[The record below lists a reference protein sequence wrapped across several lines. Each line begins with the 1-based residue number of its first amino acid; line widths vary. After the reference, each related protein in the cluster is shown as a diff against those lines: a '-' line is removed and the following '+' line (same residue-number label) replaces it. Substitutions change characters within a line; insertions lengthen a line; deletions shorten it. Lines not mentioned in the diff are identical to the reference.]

1 MLTNKVLNDW
11 KRIVTRLD
19 DFVELTKGLKD
30 SDRPSFAERLQTRYG
45 GRREA
50 KMRERITILYCSLRE
65 EVL

>member
-30 SDRPSFAERLQTRYG
+30 SDRPSFAERLQTLDTVEG
-45 GRREA
+45 EKRR
-50 KMRERITILYCSLRE
+50 
-65 EVL
+65 